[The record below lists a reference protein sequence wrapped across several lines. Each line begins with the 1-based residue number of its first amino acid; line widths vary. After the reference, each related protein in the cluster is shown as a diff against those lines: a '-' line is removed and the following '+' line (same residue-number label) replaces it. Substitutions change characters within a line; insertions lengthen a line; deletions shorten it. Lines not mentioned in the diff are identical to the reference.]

1 LAHKGKATTDV
12 DWSPEDPPEAYNN
25 TTVHSRISSYASTA
39 REFHGPY
46 FDPYTEDI
54 SGEAAMR
61 AGGGK
66 KHGWYWIGDSTID
79 SASTPTLSQI
89 RA

>member
-1 LAHKGKATTDV
+1 M
-12 DWSPEDPPEAYNN
+12 
-25 TTVHSRISSYASTA
+25 A
-39 REFHGPY
+39 RELHGLD
-46 FDPYTEDI
+46 FDPDTEDI

-66 KHGWYWIGDSTID
+66 THGRYWIGDSTID

-89 RA
+89 RAQSRLQG